1 MTDKPCLIDLQH
13 VGKTYKT
20 GPIVFEA
27 LKDLNLTIKHGEYL
41 SILGP
46 SGSGKSTLMNILGCL
61 DKPTV
66 GSYKLNGKEI
76 REMNRTELA
85 IIRSEYIGFIFQ
97 TFHLLPHASAIE
109 NVALPLVYRGVGVSK
124 RHERAKEL
132 LDMLGLGSRL
142 KNKPNELS
150 GGQRQRVA
158 IARALVGDPDV
169 IFADEP
175 TGNLDSKSGEEVIK
189 IFEDLS
195 KQGKT
200 LIIVTHDN
208 KMAERTNRII
218 TIRDGVVES
227 DEQRGSGT
235 N

>member
-1 MTDKPCLIDLQH
+1 MTDKPNLIELHH

-109 NVALPLVYRGVGVSK
+109 NVALPLVYRGVSVSK
-124 RHERAKEL
+124 RHQRAKEL
-132 LDMLGLGSRL
+132 LEMLGLGSRL
-142 KNKPNELS
+142 KNKPNEMS

-175 TGNLDSKSGEEVIK
+175 TGNLDSKSGKEVVK
-189 IFEDLS
+189 IFEELS

-227 DEQRGSGT
+227 DEQRA
-235 N
+235 